1 MRACL
6 LDGFIVL
13 SNDTRGEGKGR
24 EGEDNMLC
32 CPKHNQVV
40 PRYYIGDI
48 D

>member
-13 SNDTRGEGKGR
+13 SNDRGGGK
-24 EGEDNMLC
+24 DNMLC

-40 PRYYIGDI
+40 PRNYIGDI

>member
-13 SNDTRGEGKGR
+13 SNDMGGGGK
-24 EGEDNMLC
+24 DNMLC

-40 PRYYIGDI
+40 PRNYIGDI